1 MIAPA
6 YITEWS
12 QQCPWSSP
20 AQVEQDLVLSR
31 GLVEIYSEPILRER
45 LLFRGGTALHKIV
58 LQPAARYSE
67 DLDFVQLR
75 EEPIGNTLDLVRQR
89 LNPWLGAPKSDIGPR
104 GATLTYRFES
114 ELPPVIRLRLK
125 IEINTREHLCLLPIQ
140 QTRFTVDSRWFSG
153 EASLPIYSATELLGT
168 KLRALYQRRKGR
180 DLFDLWQA
188 QQAGVLDAPAVA
200 DTFAHYMRAENHP
213 VSAAEFALNLIAKMN
228 HAGFLS
234 DTPPLLRPGIQ
245 YDPKDAADWLKQHLI
260 PLIP

>member
-1 MIAPA
+1 VISPA

-12 QQCPWSSP
+12 QHCPWVSP

-31 GLVEIYSEPILRER
+31 GLVEIYSDRILRER

-67 DLDFVQLR
+67 DLDFVQLH
-75 EEPIGNTLDLVRQR
+75 EEPIGATLDLLRER
-89 LNPWLGAPKSDIGPR
+89 LNPWLGEPKSDIGPR

-125 IEINTREHLCLLPIQ
+125 IEINTREHLCFLPVQ
-140 QTRFTVDSRWFSG
+140 QTEFSVNSRWFTG
-153 EASLPIYSATELLGT
+153 QAILPIYSTTELLGT

-188 QQAGVLDAPAVA
+188 HQAGLLDARAVA
-200 DTFAHYMRAENHP
+200 DAFAHYMQAENHP
-213 VSAAEFALNLIAKMN
+213 VSSAEFALNLSAKMK

-245 YDPKDAADWLKQHLI
+245 YNPAEAHAWLTAELI